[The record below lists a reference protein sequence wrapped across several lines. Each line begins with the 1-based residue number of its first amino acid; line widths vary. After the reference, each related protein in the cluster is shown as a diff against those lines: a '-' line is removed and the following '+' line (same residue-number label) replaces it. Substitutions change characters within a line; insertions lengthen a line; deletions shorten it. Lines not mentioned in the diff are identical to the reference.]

1 MKTVSLVSAK
11 VVAKAKVDATFA
23 EITSEC
29 CNLGALGFAA
39 VEVALPAMTSIFSWK
54 SPG

>member
-23 EITSEC
+23 EITSEY
-29 CNLGALGFAA
+29 CNLSALGFAA
-39 VEVALPAMTSIFSWK
+39 VEVACLLPFFLGSRRARK
-54 SPG
+54 